1 MPRDPKPRFVRDPHF
16 ARDQRG
22 GVSMIV
28 ALGAAMLLAS
38 AALAIDLGS
47 IYLESRKLQGVAD
60 LAALAAA
67 NDIDRARTAA
77 EATVAANGLGSNV
90 TVDLELGTYSPD
102 ASIPA
107 AQRFKVTSVSPTAAR
122 VRLRSQAKLAFGSF
136 IMGKPN
142 VAISRVGAAA
152 QTQLASFSIG
162 SRLASLNGG
171 VANALLS
178 GLTGSKVNLS
188 VMDYN
193 ALAAADVDLL
203 RYVPALATRLNLK
216 AATFDQ
222 VLDSDVSAPVALTAL
237 ADVLTAQGKTREAGS
252 IKTLAAASVGVPN
265 IKMSKLLDLGV
276 YGDQDRVA
284 DTSRATISLSSL
296 DLARALLLTGQEGR
310 QVALDLSAGVPGLLD
325 ADATLAIGERPNN
338 SPWLSVTADK
348 NVILR
353 TAQTRLFVELDTA
366 ALGASGLGF
375 TAVRLPVLLQLAE
388 GRAKLDSINCSTNQV
403 SIAAAPGIGRLVVGE
418 IDKTKL
424 GNFKSELT
432 VTPAKFVNVPL
443 LLQVTGQVDTRVGGE
458 AWRTLTF
465 SQSDI
470 DGRVIRTA
478 STRDTL
484 QTTLSTLLGNTDL
497 SVNLLGIGLT
507 PLKSSITTSVGNTL
521 GALATPLDGT
531 LNGLTNL
538 LGVGLGEL
546 DVRVNGLRC
555 RDAALV
561 A

>member
-1 MPRDPKPRFVRDPHF
+1 
-16 ARDQRG
+16 
-22 GVSMIV
+22 MIV

-38 AALAIDLGS
+38 AAVGIDLGS

-67 NDIDRARTAA
+67 NDIGRAQTAA
-77 EATVAANGLGSNV
+77 EATVAANGLGGATRV
-90 TVDLELGTYSPD
+90 ELELGTYTPD
-102 ASIPA
+102 AAIPA
-107 AQRFKVTSVSPTAAR
+107 AQRFKVGGASPSAAR
-122 VRLRSQAKLAFGSF
+122 VRLHSQARLAFGAF
-136 IMGKPN
+136 VMGKPT
-142 VAISRVGAAA
+142 VAISRVGATA

-171 VANALLS
+171 VANALLT
-178 GLTGSKVNLS
+178 GLTGSQVNLS
-188 VMDYN
+188 VMDYQ

-222 VLDSDVSAPVALTAL
+222 VLDTEVSAPMALNAL
-237 ADVLTAQGKTREAGS
+237 ADVLTAQGATREAGS
-252 IKTLAAASVGVPN
+252 IKVLANASASVPN
-265 IKMSKLLDLGV
+265 LKMSHLLDLGV
-276 YGDQDRVA
+276 YGDQDRA
-284 DTSRATISLSSL
+284 AGGSRATISLSSL

-310 QVALDLSAGVPGLLD
+310 QVALDLSAGVPGLLK

-348 NVILR
+348 GVILR
-353 TAQTRLFVELDTA
+353 TAQTRLFIELDTSPVGA
-366 ALGASGLGF
+366 AGLGF
-375 TAVRLPVLLQLAE
+375 AQVRLPVLLQLAE
-388 GRAKLDSINCSTNQV
+388 GRARLDSINCATGQV
-403 SIAAAPGIGRLVVGE
+403 GIAASPGIGRLVIGE
-418 IDKTKL
+418 IEKGRL

-432 VTPAKFVNVPL
+432 VSPARFVAVPL
-443 LLQVTGQVDTRVGGE
+443 LSVTGQADTRVGGD

-465 SQSDI
+465 SQGDI

-478 STRDTL
+478 STRDTA
-484 QTTLSTLLGNTDL
+484 QTSLSSLLGNTEL
-497 SVNLLGIGLT
+497 TVNLLGIGLT
-507 PLKSSITTSVGNTL
+507 PLKSGIVSSVNQTL
-521 GALATPLDGT
+521 GSLAGPLDGT
-531 LNGLTNL
+531 LNGLTDL